1 MLDNFLNLVKQH
13 AGQAIVNNPDV
24 PNDKNDEAVA
34 VAGQGITG
42 GLQQLLS
49 QGGIKDVMSLFSGKQ
64 EISSSNPA
72 VQQVS
77 GNVVQNLMDKLGLNQ
92 QQASSVAGGLVPDV
106 LKNLVNKTNDPN
118 DSSFDIQGIFN
129 SLSGGST
136 SGMNVQSLLNKF
148 KGGLDR
154 DGDGDVDL
162 QDLTAAFSG
171 KGGAGGGGVMDT
183 LKGLFK

>member
-1 MLDNFLNLVKQH
+1 MLDNLLNLVKQQ
-13 AGQAIVNNPDV
+13 AGSSIVNNPEI
-24 PNDKNDEAVA
+24 PNEQNEEAVA
-34 VAGQGITG
+34 AAGQGISG

-49 QGGIKDVMSLFSGKQ
+49 QGGIKDVMSLFSGNQ
-64 EISSSNPA
+64 DINDSNPA

-77 GNVVQNLMDKLGLNQ
+77 GNVIQNLMDKIGLNQ

-106 LKNLVNKTNDPN
+106 LKNLVHKTNDPN
-118 DSSFDIQGIFN
+118 DGSFDIQGIFN

-136 SGMNVQSLLNKF
+136 SGMNIQSMLNKF
-148 KGGLDR
+148 KGGLDV

-171 KGGAGGGGVMDT
+171 KGGGVMDT

>member
-1 MLDNFLNLVKQH
+1 MLDNLLNLVKQH
-13 AGQAIVNNPDV
+13 AGSSIVNNPDI
-24 PNDKNDEAVA
+24 PNEKNDEAVA

-49 QGGIKDVMSLFSGKQ
+49 QGGIKDVMSLFSGNQ
-64 EISSSNPA
+64 EISSSDPA

-77 GNVVQNLMDKLGLNQ
+77 GNVIQNLMDKVGLNQ

-129 SLSGGST
+129 SLSGGGT
-136 SGMNVQSLLNKF
+136 SGMNVQNLLNKF

-171 KGGAGGGGVMDT
+171 KGGGSVIDT